1 MINTF
6 FFLQNEATK
15 VQANPC
21 IIIFFYSA
29 QVKPNPMKNQ

>member
-6 FFLQNEATK
+6 CFLQNEATK

-21 IIIFFYSA
+21 IIFFYSA